1 MLNKIIFICLLVS
14 IVSYI
19 IMPFYTY
26 KENNIYN
33 ISDYYS
39 IKTFTNNII
48 YSSLIIGTPPQ
59 KITANINF
67 NDYAFNIYNNQCDI
81 PSEYNSISNNS
92 TTRNN
97 KGYILTDVYVDTFLL
112 EDIFSFPQYPDKSF
126 NLNYIFAPMNN
137 NIFES
142 NIEKKNFTCANIGLK
157 LSVDYP
163 GTFDYNFLRE
173 LKSLN
178 LIDNY
183 VFYIYYIDTTKEEGN
198 LVIGKFPHEIDK
210 TKYDIKQYKEIYA
223 LNNKFNLRWMFEF
236 DKIILNFNNN
246 NIDKYNITD
255 KLEAEIDY
263 NLNAIYGTKEF
274 RELIENNYFKNKI
287 ESNICKKI
295 SLTNKNLIF
304 YECQISLD
312 LKTFPEI
319 KFIHKGLSA
328 NFILTYKDIFIP
340 FNDKYVFL
348 IFFDTHEDKNLWKLG
363 KPFLK
368 KYLFTFD
375 LDKKNIGYYSDK
387 KDSNLTNKEPNSEY
401 KYIIINICI
410 LSIIAFVLCF
420 IITKCYY
427 KYKKQNAN
435 DNKKLTELIYMN
447 EEAVK

>member
-137 NIFES
+137 NIFER

-236 DKIILNFNNN
+236 DKIILNFNN

-387 KDSNLTNKEPNSEY
+387 KESNITNKEPNSEY

>member
-387 KDSNLTNKEPNSEY
+387 KDSNLTNIEPNSEY
-401 KYIIINICI
+401 KYIIIKICI
-410 LSIIAFVLCF
+410 LSIIAFALCF
-420 IITKCYY
+420 IIPKCYY

-447 EEAVK
+447 EEAAK